1 VNDST
6 PPNRQTGV
14 IAAALADVSP
24 SVSESASELQ
34 ARQFRRLLDAT
45 LDAAYGRAAV
55 ILGDRFEAEDA
66 VHDAA
71 EKAWRHWRELRSED
85 RFEAWFGR
93 ILVNTCRDRLR
104 RRRRLRLIEVAAD
117 LADDAPARPPAA
129 LDAVDARD
137 RLRRGLSVLSA
148 DERIAIVLRYEADLT
163 VPAIAALTGA
173 PEGTIKSRLHHA
185 LRRLRDAMGGLE
197 P

>member
-1 VNDST
+1 MNDSG
-6 PPNRQTGV
+6 PPNRQSVVTAGAV
-14 IAAALADVSP
+14 AESSP
-24 SVSESASELQ
+24 VASASATE
-34 ARQFRRLLDAT
+34 ARAGQFRRLVDAA

-71 EKAWRHWRELRSED
+71 EKAWLHWRDLRSED

-104 RRRRLRLIEVAAD
+104 RRRRLRSIEVGAE
-117 LADDAPARPPAA
+117 LVDDTTPRATP

-173 PEGTIKSRLHHA
+173 PEGTIKSRLHNA
-185 LRRLRDAMGGLE
+185 LRRLRDSMGGLDA
-197 P
+197 

>member
-1 VNDST
+1 M
-6 PPNRQTGV
+6 
-14 IAAALADVSP
+14 AAALADVSP
-24 SVSESASELQ
+24 TVSESASELQ
-34 ARQFRRLLDAT
+34 ARLFRGLLDAA

-85 RFEAWFGR
+85 RFDAWFGR

-104 RRRRLRLIEVAAD
+104 RRRRLRTIEVAAD
-117 LADDAPARPPAA
+117 LAGDATVRSPAA
-129 LDAVDARD
+129 VDVVDARD
-137 RLRRGLSVLSA
+137 RVRRALSVLTA
-148 DERIAIVLRYEADLT
+148 DERIAIVLRYDADLT

-185 LRRLRDAMGGLE
+185 LRRLKDSMGGME